1 MFGLGLPELLVVL
14 VLALLVFGADR
25 LPDIAKGIGKSVHAF
40 KDGLKETEQE
50 IKKIGKETEDDEK
63 EIKVKKGKKGKK

>member
-40 KDGLKETEQE
+40 KSGLKETEQE
-50 IKKIGKETEDDEK
+50 IKKIGKDEEDGEK
-63 EIKVKKGKKGKK
+63 VKERKVKKGKK